1 THDYDQIVDA
11 NPHTGGAL
19 AVVGAVVGGPIGA
32 AAGLAISR
40 GLNQAAHARYSIT
53 GDWEHPVITT
63 LSKTVPKAALAQAS
77 SSAAPAPASSTASPP
92 APASSRAVPP
102 APASSGTAIPA
113 AASSGG

>member
-53 GDWEHPVITT
+53 GSWDHPVITT
-63 LSKTVPKAALAQAS
+63 ISKTVPKASAL
-77 SSAAPAPASSTASPP
+77 PAPAQSGASPP
-92 APASSRAVPP
+92 APATSNATS
-102 APASSGTAIPA
+102 PA
-113 AASSGG
+113 AAST